1 MTHYLDVTVAA
12 VQAAPVYFDRESS
25 TEKACRLIHEAAK
38 NGATLAAFGETWLPG
53 YPFFVWGFAH
63 NRSLFWQAAAEY
75 IASAV
80 EIPSPT
86 TDRLCEAAKTAG
98 IDVVIGVVELDERT
112 RASVYSTLLFIGRD
126 GEILG
131 RHRKLKPTHMERTMW
146 GEGDAHGLRVHERPY
161 GRLSGLNCWE
171 HNMML
176 PGYVLAAQGTQF
188 HVAAWPGRE
197 RTTVPPNEQAYTR
210 QLLLSRA
217 YASQAGAYVISV
229 AGLLGPDSMPE
240 RYGELGRSYEL
251 TGDSV
256 IIDPRGEVIAGPAK
270 GETILL
276 AHCSQ
281 EALLAA
287 KSAIDIGGHYSRP
300 DIFQLHVNDQPLQR
314 VRRLE
319 ANSTATTAGIPRP
332 EDASHAREIS
342 HGSEHASI
350 EGLRR
355 AVPPSNSS
363 VQRTPRR
370 RR

>member
-1 MTHYLDVTVAA
+1 MTRYMDVTVAA
-12 VQAAPVYFDRESS
+12 VQAAPVYFDLESS

-38 NGATLAAFGETWLPG
+38 KGATLAAFGETWLPG

-63 NRSLFWQAAAEY
+63 NRSLFWQASAEY
-75 IASAV
+75 IANAV

-86 TDRLCEAAKTAG
+86 TDRLCAAARTAG

-131 RHRKLKPTHMERTMW
+131 RHRKLKPTHMERTIW
-146 GEGDAHGLRVHERPY
+146 SEGDAHGLRVHERPY

-197 RTTVPPNEQAYTR
+197 TSTLPPNEQAFTR

-217 YASQAGAYVISV
+217 YASQAGAYVICV
-229 AGLLGPDSMPE
+229 GGLLGPDSVPE
-240 RYGELGRSYEL
+240 RYRELGKSYEL
-251 TGDSV
+251 TGDSA
-256 IIDPRGEVIAGPAK
+256 IIDPRGEVITGPAK

-276 AHCSQ
+276 TKCSQ

-287 KSAIDIGGHYSRP
+287 KSVIDVGGHYSRP
-300 DIFQLHVNDQPLQR
+300 DLLQLRVNDQPLQR

-319 ANSTATTAGIPRP
+319 THSLAPVPGLMRVERASELGAYATADEKPSFGL
-332 EDASHAREIS
+332 
-342 HGSEHASI
+342 HASPKSQ
-350 EGLRR
+350 GGSDDSRNR
-355 AVPPSNSS
+355 KAHS
-363 VQRTPRR
+363 
-370 RR
+370 